1 MITFELIGK
10 RIKEIREEKGINQ
23 KEMSENLQNSG
34 INISRETFSKIENG
48 LRAINAIELNTIC
61 SILNVASEEIMKE
74 EPDEDFAT
82 LFRTIT
88 GVSDEAIDELRY
100 IQKHI
105 KSIVAQKNLML
116 GKIRKKS
123 LHIINGE

>member
-23 KEMSENLQNSG
+23 KEMSENLQNNG
-34 INISRETFSKIENG
+34 INISRETLSKIENG
-48 LRAINAIELNTIC
+48 LRVINEIELNTIC